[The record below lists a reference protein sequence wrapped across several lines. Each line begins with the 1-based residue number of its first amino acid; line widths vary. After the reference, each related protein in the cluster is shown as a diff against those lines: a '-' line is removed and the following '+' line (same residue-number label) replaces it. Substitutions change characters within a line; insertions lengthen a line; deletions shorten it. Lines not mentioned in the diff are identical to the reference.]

1 MIDHETT
8 MIQVSNNLWNK
19 HILINHVLLDL
30 LYPILHLDKL
40 ELLREYL
47 FNFYNETSY
56 LSDQHW

>member
-30 LYPILHLDKL
+30 LYPILHLDEL
-40 ELLREYL
+40 EL
-47 FNFYNETSY
+47 FIQFSPFHNETSY